1 MKREEN
7 AVWVT
12 ISAAPSIMK
21 FIVEKGSV
29 CLDGI
34 SLTVAA
40 VGESDFKVS
49 VIPHTGGE
57 TTLLKKKAGNTI
69 NIEND
74 VIGNMLTGFLILR
87 TAPHQRVVGLQWIF

>member
-1 MKREEN
+1 MIEVNPEFSGGTQKLYKFIETNLNSPNKTEY
-7 AVWVT
+7 
-12 ISAAPSIMK
+12 SGKKIMLK

-57 TTLLKKKAGNTI
+57 TTLLKK
-69 NIEND
+69 
-74 VIGNMLTGFLILR
+74 
-87 TAPHQRVVGLQWIF
+87 

>member
-49 VIPHTGGE
+49 VIPHTGEE
-57 TTLLKKKAGNTI
+57 TTLLKKNQEI
-69 NIEND
+69 L
-74 VIGNMLTGFLILR
+74 LT
-87 TAPHQRVVGLQWIF
+87 